1 MPEVITPDDVRLK
14 AEQINTIF
22 ESVDASEVSELSR
35 QVTYMAEDNELLR
48 ESLHELALAM
58 EDRNWTLLSGI
69 DDNDQIP
76 LKALKASATKN
87 RDLAAINP
95 LIKRAISLRTSY
107 VWGEGVTF
115 EGGKQE
121 KLLTDNK
128 RFFSLKSYTELE
140 RTLDT
145 DGNLFLLLEKKGRSG
160 KITRVPFKQIT
171 GLVTNPDDDEEV
183 WFWQRSYTRI
193 EQNQNQ
199 VNPEV
204 KEIVEWYPAD
214 DYKGNWKPTKIAD
227 SPVVYGKAILSDG
240 TNMQVGWSLG
250 IADVTAVA
258 FWAKAYKESLE
269 NAHSLSKALA
279 RIAWTV
285 SSKSPQA
292 TRDVATKIATPPSV
306 DPRTGQYNS
315 VGASVSLGDGQTL
328 QAVNKSG
335 ANVNFSAGAPLAA
348 MVAAGMDLT
357 LPMLTADPTNA
368 NRSASE
374 TLDEP
379 TIKGF
384 LARRKFFDGFFERLF
399 AYFGQEKHIVWPKIQ
414 KDAPHRVM
422 QSMGLA
428 DAAGAL
434 YDEEVRQVAV
444 EVLGIENAKAGVPE
458 RRTKATERYLQD
470 EQPEQADGSAAAASG
485 QGKSGTVGPLAD
497 DDNELRDNGDY
508 KE

>member
-1 MPEVITPDDVRLK
+1 MTDVIKPEDIRTK
-14 AEQINTIF
+14 AEQIGNLF
-22 ESVDASEVSELSR
+22 ESVDSADVSELSR
-35 QVTYMAEDNELLR
+35 QVSYMAEDNEMLR

-69 DDNDQIP
+69 DDHDQIP
-76 LKALKASATKN
+76 LEALKSSATKN

-95 LIKRAISLRTSY
+95 LIKRAISVRTSY

-115 EGGKQE
+115 SGGKQE

-128 RFFSLKSYTELE
+128 KFFSLKSCTELE

-160 KITRVPFKQIT
+160 KIVRVPFKQIT
-171 GLVTNPDDDEEV
+171 GFVTDPDDAEQV
-183 WFWQRSYTRI
+183 WFWQRSYTRV
-193 EQNQNQ
+193 EQKEGNA
-199 VNPEV
+199 NPETTEV
-204 KEIVEWYPAD
+204 VEWYPAD
-214 DYKGNWKPTKIAD
+214 DYEGDWKPTSIGDK
-227 SPVVYGKAILSDG
+227 PVIYGKAILSDG

-269 NAHSLSKALA
+269 NAHTLSKALA
-279 RIAWTV
+279 RIAWTIT
-285 SSKSPQA
+285 SKSPTA
-292 TRDVATKIATPPSV
+292 TRDIATKVAAPPSI
-306 DPRTGQYNS
+306 DPRTGQYNNA
-315 VGASVSLGDGQTL
+315 GASVALGDGQSL

-335 ANVNFSAGAPLAA
+335 SGVNFAAGAPLAA

-357 LPMLTADPTNA
+357 LPMITADPTNA

-384 LARRKFFDGFFERLF
+384 IARRKFFEGFFERLF
-399 AYFGQEKHIVWPKIQ
+399 AFFGQEKTIMWPKIQ

-458 RRTKATERYLQD
+458 RRTVMTERFIEGDQ
-470 EQPEQADGSAAAASG
+470 EPEANGSAAAASG
-485 QGKSGTVGPLAD
+485 QGKSGSVGALAD

-508 KE
+508 EG

>member
-1 MPEVITPDDVRLK
+1 MTDVIKPEDVRLK
-14 AEQINTIF
+14 AEQIGNLF
-22 ESVDASEVSELSR
+22 ESVGSGDIEALSREVSR
-35 QVTYMAEDNELLR
+35 MAEDNMLLR

-76 LKALKASATKN
+76 LRALKASATKN

-95 LIKRAISLRTSY
+95 LIKRAISVRTSY
-107 VWGEGVTF
+107 VWGEGVEF

-121 KLLTDNK
+121 KLLKDNK
-128 RFFSLKSYTELE
+128 KFFTLKSYTELE

-160 KITRVPFKQIT
+160 KITRIPFKQIT
-171 GLVTNPDDDEEV
+171 GFVTNPDDAEDV
-183 WFWQRSYTRI
+183 WFWQRSYNRV
-193 EQNQNQ
+193 EQKEGNS
-199 VNPEV
+199 NPET

-214 DYKGNWKPTKIAD
+214 DYAGEWKPTKIGD
-227 SPVVYGKAILSDG
+227 HPVVYGKAILSDG

-269 NAHSLSKALA
+269 NAHTLSKALA
-279 RIAWTV
+279 RIAWTITT
-285 SSKSPQA
+285 KSPAA
-292 TRDVATKIATPPSV
+292 TRDIATKVATPPTI
-306 DPRTGQYNS
+306 DPRTGQYNNA
-315 VGASVSLGDGQTL
+315 GASVALGEGQSL

-335 ANVNFSAGAPLAA
+335 SGVNFAAGAPLAA

-357 LPMLTADPTNA
+357 LPMITADPTNA

-384 LARRKFFDGFFERLF
+384 IARRKFFDGFFARLF
-399 AYFGQEKHIVWPKIQ
+399 AYFGQEKKIIWPKIQ

-422 QSMGLA
+422 QSLGLA
-428 DAAGAL
+428 DAAGVL
-434 YDEEVRQVAV
+434 FDEEVRTIAI
-444 EVLGIENAKAGVPE
+444 EVLGIENAKEGLPE
-458 RRTKATERYLQD
+458 RRKVATENLINGQQN
-470 EQPEQADGSAAAASG
+470 QPDGSADAVPA
-485 QGKSGTVGPLAD
+485 QGKSGSVGPLAD
-497 DDNELRDNGDY
+497 DDNELRDAGDY